1 MLSLTPPESA
11 KVKLRARALRQ
22 NGGLLMAPPN
32 FAMQTRLVARSH
44 QRNVVPLDDR
54 RRRLPTGEPYPR
66 GVVVRL
72 PLPAGSRALEA
83 ERPARDSSG
92 DRLTPIDYIAV
103 ILLFLSTLTGP
114 VLVWALV
121 SF

>member
-1 MLSLTPPESA
+1 MNDGTGSLIPRPGA
-11 KVKLRARALRQ
+11 KSGPGLVDWADGARW
-22 NGGLLMAPPN
+22 GLYC
-32 FAMQTRLVARSH
+32 FAQRGRLTSLDA
-44 QRNVVPLDDR
+44 LDDR

-66 GVVVRL
+66 GVVVCL

-92 DRLTPIDYIAV
+92 DRLTPIDYIAM

>member
-1 MLSLTPPESA
+1 
-11 KVKLRARALRQ
+11 
-22 NGGLLMAPPN
+22 
-32 FAMQTRLVARSH
+32 
-44 QRNVVPLDDR
+44 
-54 RRRLPTGEPYPR
+54 
-66 GVVVRL
+66 
-72 PLPAGSRALEA
+72 LPAGNRALEA

>member
-1 MLSLTPPESA
+1 
-11 KVKLRARALRQ
+11 
-22 NGGLLMAPPN
+22 MAPPN

-66 GVVVRL
+66 GVVVCL

-92 DRLTPIDYIAV
+92 DRLTPIDYIAM

-114 VLVWALV
+114 VLVWALM

>member
-1 MLSLTPPESA
+1 MKGEYGSLVP
-11 KVKLRARALRQ
+11 RARALRQ
-22 NGGLLMAPPN
+22 NGGLV
-32 FAMQTRLVARSH
+32 TRSH
-44 QRNVVPLDDR
+44 QRNVVPFDNR
-54 RRRLPTGEPYPR
+54 RRSPPGEPHPR

-83 ERPARDSSG
+83 KRSARDSSG
-92 DRLTPIDYIAV
+92 DRLTPIDYIAA
-103 ILLFLSTLTGP
+103 ILLFLSTFTGP

>member
-1 MLSLTPPESA
+1 
-11 KVKLRARALRQ
+11 
-22 NGGLLMAPPN
+22 MAPPN
-32 FAMQTRLVARSH
+32 LAMQTRLVAR
-44 QRNVVPLDDR
+44 QRNVVPLEHR

-72 PLPAGSRALEA
+72 PLPAGSRAVEA

-92 DRLTPIDYIAV
+92 DRLTPIDYIAM

-114 VLVWALV
+114 VLVWALM

>member
-1 MLSLTPPESA
+1 
-11 KVKLRARALRQ
+11 
-22 NGGLLMAPPN
+22 MAPPN
-32 FAMQTRLVARSH
+32 LAMQTRLVARSH

-66 GVVVRL
+66 GVV
-72 PLPAGSRALEA
+72 AGSRALEA

-92 DRLTPIDYIAV
+92 DRLTPTDYIAM